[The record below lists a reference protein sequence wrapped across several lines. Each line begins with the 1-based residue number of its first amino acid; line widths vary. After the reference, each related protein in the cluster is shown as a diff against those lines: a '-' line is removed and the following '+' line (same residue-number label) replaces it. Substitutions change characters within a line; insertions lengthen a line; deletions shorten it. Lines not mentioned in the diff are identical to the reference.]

1 MTESLIAIKRSGVS
15 GNPAKLRVGELAYS
29 WANVEGGNRLYIGTG
44 EERDGNATNH
54 VVIGGKYFTDLLS
67 STAGTLTP
75 NTAIVVGAD
84 KKINELITDHL
95 HSDANLTIEGIKT
108 IVKNLYIGDENTSI
122 EKFVK
127 DNITSAELHLTAGA
141 GISITGD
148 DTHNQTIAITD
159 TGVTAKAYGSA
170 TKIPVITVD
179 AQGRITTA
187 SEEQI
192 STSLN
197 LGDGAEGAGT
207 VDLLGGKL
215 EIAKSDGITVALEG
229 SKFTIGTDAT
239 VVKTAGD
246 QTVNGTK
253 TFGAIP
259 KVTAEQ
265 TLKTAT
271 EGEIAKASAVLE
283 ELTYTD
289 ESPNGAT
296 VTVGGIKKGD
306 KVSAKTYREL
316 IDLLL
321 HPYVAP
327 SGVGLSLNINGGTFE
342 KGTTQQV
349 SSGTVRWTLG
359 SQKINKA
366 EILVS
371 NVVKGSAVPSS
382 ASATSTA
389 ITLDNA
395 MDIKDNT
402 SFTARVTDTTSSYN
416 GGNVSFNFVYP
427 YYHGVMD
434 KREVESADVVALTK
448 VVQAKGNK
456 TFTYTSTNKYMV
468 IAYPSS
474 YGALKSILDPNK
486 FENVNGFELKT
497 VQVTGLD
504 GTSQEYNVYVANDR
518 SNVSGYNMTFN
529 Y

>member
-1 MTESLIAIKRSGVS
+1 MAESLITIKRSGVS
-15 GNPAKLRVGELAYS
+15 GNPSKLRVGELAYS
-29 WANVEGGNRLYIGTG
+29 WANVDGGNRLYIGTG
-44 EERDGNATNH
+44 EERDGNASNH

-67 STAGTLTP
+67 ATAGTLTS
-75 NTAIVVGAD
+75 NSAIIVGAD

-95 HSDANLTIEGIKT
+95 HSDATLTIEGTKT

-127 DNITSAELHLTAGA
+127 DNITSAELHLKAGA
-141 GISITGD
+141 GISIEGAEKTK
-148 DTHNQTIAITD
+148 TISLTD
-159 TGVTAKAYGSA
+159 TGVEAKAYGSA

-179 AQGRITTA
+179 AKGRITTA

-197 LGDGAEGAGT
+197 LGDGAEGSGT

-215 EIAKSDGITVALEG
+215 EVAKGDGIDVTLEG
-229 SKFTIGTDAT
+229 SKFTIAIDAT
-239 VVKTAGD
+239 VVKTTGD

-265 TLKTAT
+265 KLKTAT
-271 EGEIAKASAVLE
+271 EGEVAKASAVLE

-327 SGVGLSLNINGGTFE
+327 SGIGLRLNINGGTFE

-349 SSGTVRWTLG
+349 TSSTVNWTLG
-359 SQKINKA
+359 SQKVNKA

-371 NVVKGSAVPSS
+371 YAVKGTGVPSD
-382 ASATSTA
+382 ATATSVA
-389 ITLDNA
+389 VTLDDP

-402 SFTARVTDTTSSYN
+402 SFTARVTDDTKAYT
-416 GGNVSFNFVYP
+416 GGNVSFSFVYP

-448 VVQAKGNK
+448 VVQSKGNK
-456 TFTYTSTNKYMV
+456 TFTYTSANKYMV

-486 FENVNGFELKT
+486 FENINGFELKK

>member
-1 MTESLIAIKRSGVS
+1 MAESLITIKRSGVS
-15 GNPAKLRVGELAYS
+15 GNPSKLRVGELAYS

-44 EERDGNATNH
+44 EERDGNASNH

-67 STAGTLTP
+67 ATAGTLTS
-75 NTAIVVGAD
+75 NSAIIVGAD

-95 HSDANLTIEGIKT
+95 HSDADLTIEGTKT

-127 DNITSAELHLTAGA
+127 DNITSAELHLNAGA
-141 GISITGD
+141 GINIEGAGKTKNISL
-148 DTHNQTIAITD
+148 TD
-159 TGVTAKAYGSA
+159 TGVEAKAYGSA

-197 LGDGAEGAGT
+197 LGDGAEGSGT

-215 EIAKSDGITVALEG
+215 EVAKGDGIAVTLED
-229 SKFTIGTDAT
+229 SKFTIATDAT

-327 SGVGLSLNINGGTFE
+327 SGIGLSLNINGGTFE
-342 KGTTQQV
+342 KGTTQKV

-371 NVVKGSAVPSS
+371 NVAKGSAVPSS

-448 VVQAKGNK
+448 VVQTKGNK
-456 TFTYTSTNKYMV
+456 TFAYTSTNKYMV

-474 YGALKSILDPNK
+474 YGVLKSILDPNK
-486 FENVNGFELKT
+486 FENVNGFELKK

-504 GTSQEYNVYVANDR
+504 GTAQEYNVYVANDR

>member
-1 MTESLIAIKRSGVS
+1 MAESLITIKRSGVS
-15 GNPAKLRVGELAYS
+15 GNPSKLRVGELAYS

-44 EERDGNATNH
+44 EERDGNASNH

-67 STAGTLTP
+67 ATAGTLTS
-75 NTAIVVGAD
+75 NSAIIVGAD

-95 HSDANLTIEGIKT
+95 HSDADLTIEGTKT

-127 DNITSAELHLTAGA
+127 DNITSAELHLNAGA
-141 GISITGD
+141 GISIEGAEKTK
-148 DTHNQTIAITD
+148 TISLTD
-159 TGVTAKAYGSA
+159 TGVEAKAYGSA

-179 AQGRITTA
+179 AQGRISTA

-197 LGDGAEGAGT
+197 LGDGAEGSGT

-215 EIAKSDGITVALEG
+215 EVAKGDGIAVTLED
-229 SKFTIGTDAT
+229 SKFTIATDAT

-265 TLKTAT
+265 KLKTAT

-327 SGVGLSLNINGGTFE
+327 SGIGLRLNINGGTFE

-349 SSGTVRWTLG
+349 TSGTVNWALG
-359 SQKINKA
+359 SQKVDKA

-371 NVVKGSAVPSS
+371 SVVKGTGTPSG
-382 ASATSTA
+382 ATATSVA
-389 ITLDNA
+389 VTLDSP

-402 SFTARVTDTTSSYN
+402 AFTARVTDATKAYT

-456 TFTYTSTNKYMV
+456 TFTYTSANKYMV

-474 YGALKSILDPNK
+474 YGELKSILDPNK
-486 FENVNGFELKT
+486 FENVKGFELKT

>member
-1 MTESLIAIKRSGVS
+1 MAESLITIKRSGVS
-15 GNPAKLRVGELAYS
+15 GNPSKLRVGELAYS

-44 EERDGNATNH
+44 EERDGNASNH

-67 STAGTLTP
+67 AKAGTLTS
-75 NTAIVVGAD
+75 NSAIIVGAD

-95 HSDANLTIEGIKT
+95 HSDAELTIEGTKT

-127 DNITSAELHLTAGA
+127 DNITSAELHLNAGA
-141 GISITGD
+141 GISIEGAEKTK
-148 DTHNQTIAITD
+148 TISLTD
-159 TGVTAKAYGSA
+159 TGVEAKAYGSA

-179 AQGRITTA
+179 TQGRITTA

-197 LGDGAEGAGT
+197 LGDGAEGSGT
-207 VDLLGGKL
+207 VDLLSGKL
-215 EIAKSDGITVALEG
+215 EVAKGDGIAVTLEA
-229 SKFTIGTDAT
+229 SKFTIATDAT

-265 TLKTAT
+265 KLKTAT

-327 SGVGLSLNINGGTFE
+327 SGIGLRLNINGGTFE

-349 SSGTVRWTLG
+349 TSGTVNWALG
-359 SQKINKA
+359 SQNIDKA

-371 NVVKGSAVPSS
+371 SVVKGTGTPSG
-382 ASATSTA
+382 ATATSVA
-389 ITLDNA
+389 VTLDSP

-402 SFTARVTDTTSSYN
+402 AFTARVTDATKAYT

-448 VVQAKGNK
+448 VVQSKGNK
-456 TFTYTSTNKYMV
+456 TFTYTSANKYMV

>member
-1 MTESLIAIKRSGVS
+1 MAESLITIKRSGVS
-15 GNPAKLRVGELAYS
+15 GNPSKLRVGELAYS

-44 EERDGNATNH
+44 EERDGNASNH

-67 STAGTLTP
+67 AKAGTLTS
-75 NTAIVVGAD
+75 NSAIIVGAD

-95 HSDANLTIEGIKT
+95 HSDANLTIEGTKT

-127 DNITSAELHLTAGA
+127 DNITSAELHLNAGA
-141 GISITGD
+141 GISIEGAEKTK
-148 DTHNQTIAITD
+148 TISLTD
-159 TGVTAKAYGSA
+159 TGVEAKAYGSA

-197 LGDGAEGAGT
+197 LGDGAEGSGT

-215 EIAKSDGITVALEG
+215 EVAKGDGIAVTLEG
-229 SKFTIGTDAT
+229 SKFTIATDAT

-265 TLKTAT
+265 KLKTAT

-327 SGVGLSLNINGGTFE
+327 SGIGLRLNINGGTFE

-349 SSGTVRWTLG
+349 TSGTVNWALG
-359 SQKINKA
+359 SQKVDKA

-371 NVVKGSAVPSS
+371 SVVKGTGTPSG
-382 ASATSTA
+382 ATATSVA
-389 ITLDNA
+389 VTLDSP

-402 SFTARVTDTTSSYN
+402 AFTARVTDATKAYT
-416 GGNVSFNFVYP
+416 GGNVSFSFVYP

-456 TFTYTSTNKYMV
+456 TFTYTSANKYMV

-486 FENVNGFELKT
+486 FENVNGFELKK

>member
-95 HSDANLTIEGIKT
+95 HSDANLTIEGTKT

-148 DTHNQTIAITD
+148 DTHDKTIALTD

-239 VVKTAGD
+239 VVKTSGN
-246 QTVNGTK
+246 QTLEGTK
-253 TFGAIP
+253 TFAVAP

-265 TLKTAT
+265 KLKDAT
-271 EGEIAKASAVLE
+271 EGEVAKASAVME

-306 KVSAKTYREL
+306 KVTDKTYREL

-327 SGVGLSLNINGGTFE
+327 SGVGLSLNLNGGTFE

-359 SQKINKA
+359 SKKIDKA

-371 NVVKGSAVPSS
+371 NVVKGSAVPAS

-389 ITLDNA
+389 ITLDSP

-402 SFTARVTDTTSSYN
+402 TFTARVTDTTSSYN

-456 TFTYTSTNKYMV
+456 TFTYTSNNKYMV

-474 YGALKSILDPNK
+474 YGALRSILDPNK
-486 FENVNGFELKT
+486 FENVNGFELKK

-504 GTSQEYNVYVANDR
+504 GTSQEYNVYVANER